1 MQVCPNC
8 NHLNRPASK
17 FCVKCGRPVKRKNK
31 LVLPILIAAGLIVV
45 MLMVSEVLYLS
56 ISNPYQYSS
65 STTKPDSW
73 FYHDGQITRVIDG
86 DTLLIDQT
94 TIRLSLVDS
103 PERGQPG
110 YQDAKDF
117 VSTIC
122 PVGSNAEFVE
132 DWTQPTDRYGRS
144 LGLVYCNDMLL
155 NKMLLTN
162 NHAEILLDFCHK
174 SAFGTEDW
182 AMAYGCRIADPI
194 THQPNDDPFCV
205 GENYHE
211 SLCGPP

>member
-1 MQVCPNC
+1 MNPIRRYYVVPIVIAIVSIIAVFGFGSSD
-8 NHLNRPASK
+8 PAPDTGN
-17 FCVKCGRPVKRKNK
+17 FEPVFM
-31 LVLPILIAAGLIVV
+31 GH
-45 MLMVSEVLYLS
+45 E
-56 ISNPYQYSS
+56 
-65 STTKPDSW
+65 
-73 FYHDGQITRVIDG
+73 GQITRVIDG
-86 DTLLIDQT
+86 DTLIIDLT
-94 TIRLSLVDS
+94 TIRLSLVNS
-103 PERGQPG
+103 PERGESG
-110 YQDAKDF
+110 YQEAKDF
-117 VSTIC
+117 ASTVC